1 MAKNALT
8 HHARR
13 AKEND
18 LHLYLHRTTSML
30 SFPWAL
36 IVAFLRSH
44 RAPPSTRPL
53 HSAPPRSASCRPRAT
68 PITPALFRPASR
80 GQSRH
85 YSRGVAGEQGRQPA
99 AFSKVAHT
107 LRRLSRVLYQKHPT
121 KRHSSPLRCDC
132 GRMIL
137 SLRAIELNSSD
148 EIGSLVASRK
158 SAAFLP
164 SNPVQKDGTSRAQH
178 RAEPE
183 QRQSAAFR
191 KVINRGAPLW

>member
-1 MAKNALT
+1 MPVEPKRMTFIYTSTGLPPCSRSLGRSSWPFSDPIVL
-8 HHARR
+8 HHRR
-13 AKEND
+13 ARCILLRLARHRAD
-18 LHLYLHRTTSML
+18 RAPRRLHRL
-30 SFPWAL
+30 LAGG
-36 IVAFLRSH
+36 A
-44 RAPPSTRPL
+44 A
-53 HSAPPRSASCRPRAT
+53 
-68 PITPALFRPASR
+68 R
-80 GQSRH
+80 GQPRH
-85 YSRGVAGEQGRQPA
+85 RSRGVAGEQGRQPA